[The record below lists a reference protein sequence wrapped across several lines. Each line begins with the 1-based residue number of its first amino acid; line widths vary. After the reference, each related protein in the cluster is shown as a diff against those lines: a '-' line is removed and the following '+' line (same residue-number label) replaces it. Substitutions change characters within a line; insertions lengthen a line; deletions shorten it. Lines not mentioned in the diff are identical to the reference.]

1 MASPLPCD
9 RHGEARCGACAIA
22 SREAAGQ
29 RRMRRAVRDSGIA
42 LILVGLIVLLLSF
55 AARAEEPD
63 AGVREVPEG
72 VACLVPGRPGLVPLP
87 AGAKLVPAAAWVKL
101 DAELKRLQAI
111 DTSHL
116 AREAELE
123 RQYVERLVQAL
134 TGGVAA
140 GLVVGFAVAWVVKS
154 QPGS

>member
-1 MASPLPCD
+1 MVRPLPCD
-9 RHGEARCGACAIA
+9 EHGEVRWGACTIA
-22 SREAAGQ
+22 AREASGR
-29 RRMRRAVRDSGIA
+29 RRMTRAVRDSGVV
-42 LILVGLIVLLLSF
+42 LIVIGLIVFLLSF
-55 AARAEEPD
+55 AAKAEEPD
-63 AGVREVPEG
+63 AGVRTVPEG

-101 DAELKRLQAI
+101 DVELKRLQAI
-111 DTSHL
+111 DTAHL
-116 AREAELE
+116 ARESELE

-140 GLVVGFAVAWVVKS
+140 GIVVGFAVAWIVKS